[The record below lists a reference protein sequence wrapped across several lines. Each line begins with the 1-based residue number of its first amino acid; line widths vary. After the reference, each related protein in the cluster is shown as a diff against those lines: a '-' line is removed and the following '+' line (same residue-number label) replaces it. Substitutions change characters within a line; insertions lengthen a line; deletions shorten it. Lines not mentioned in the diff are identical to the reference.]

1 MHREVLCPRPYSLLQ
16 TRVPTCSL
24 CSTTLAQPRPPSPT
38 LAFHRCPPLQVKI
51 CKIVYARIQGL
62 IPLTDHFKNSQVM
75 KGGKTS
81 RPLVLG
87 GGGPQGQ
94 DGGQQGQGQGQ
105 GQGHQAG
112 GGGPAGG
119 GQGGARNGAR
129 GVPTMGGGRGQPGGG
144 RGGRRRNQMPPQRLE
159 EWNNAPVVCSVTEG
173 KRVWEHVSLS
183 VPWRRE
189 MW

>member
-1 MHREVLCPRPYSLLQ
+1 MSPPTLTSPNTCTHLL
-16 TRVPTCSL
+16 PL
-24 CSTTLAQPRPPSPT
+24 LNHPRPPSPT
-38 LAFHRCPPLQVKI
+38 LAHPRPPLQVKI

-94 DGGQQGQGQGQ
+94 DGGQQGQGQG
-105 GQGHQAG
+105 
-112 GGGPAGG
+112 GPAGG

-129 GVPTMGGGRGQPGGG
+129 GVPTMGGGRGQSGGG
-144 RGGRRRNQMPPQRLE
+144 RGGRHRNQMPQQQLE
-159 EWNNAPVVCSVTEG
+159 EWNNAPVVSSVTEG
-173 KRVWEHVSLS
+173 QRGEVCVGACVPVRS
-183 VPWRRE
+183 VPLRRE